1 METELLYPSGT
12 HTQAPAIAQ
21 APPFGARHHFPP
33 HDGRLYAAAF
43 GAIFCFGASLLSG
56 SGATDADSGTG
67 PGEGPPESGMHGIVA
82 VQVALGL
89 VAWTSFYWLAWRLA
103 EDLPRGDWLLGPGEE
118 ASTRGQTYVS
128 LFHQI
133 FVCPA
138 FVLAIIGLRY
148 DALVD
153 GSYWSSSF
161 GSSPSYS
168 LERHVFLSIIG
179 YELKDFKDGCIHW
192 QWILHHSLAIG
203 GAFFSLFF
211 PAGAGYLTINALN
224 AEIGSGVFN
233 LYTLSPTIVPFILFQ
248 TIMLASNSYAAW
260 TAFAALPSVA
270 AIPTAFIVT
279 YGILTGLLVPFRT
292 AGQVL
297 TALEFCRSPTEIVEL
312 HPDSP
317 NRPVVQVV

>member
-1 METELLYPSGT
+1 METELLYPEGT
-12 HTQAPAIAQ
+12 HMSPLSTSRV
-21 APPFGARHHFPP
+21 PPFGARHHFPP
-33 HDGRLYAAAF
+33 NDARLYGAAF
-43 GAIFCFGASLLSG
+43 GTIFCFGASLLTG
-56 SGATDADSGTG
+56 GGDDDSGEG
-67 PGEGPPESGMHGIVA
+67 PGEGSPGSGMHGIVA

-89 VAWTSFYWLAWRLA
+89 VAWTLFYWLAWRLA
-103 EDLPRGDWLLGPGEE
+103 EDVPRGDWLLGSGEE

-128 LFHQI
+128 LFHQCLI
-133 FVCPA
+133 CPA

-153 GSYWSSSF
+153 GTYWSSSF
-161 GSSPSYS
+161 GSSSSYA

-233 LYTLSPTIVPFILFQ
+233 LYTLSPTLIPFILFQ
-248 TIMLASNSYAAW
+248 VIMLASNSYAAW
-260 TAFAALPSVA
+260 TAFAALPAVA
-270 AIPTAFIVT
+270 AIPTAFLVV

-297 TALEFCRSPTEIVEL
+297 TALEFCRTPATEVVEVN
-312 HPDSP
+312 P
-317 NRPVVQVV
+317 NNPNEPVVQVV